1 MRKRATSFRR
11 AVQDVHRWKVWSVKE
26 PLRAYLVAAPVVVGL
41 AVALAAANTHWDGRQ
56 ALIFVALVGCGG
68 TAIEAIMSPR
78 LKSVSSSSVSK
89 TD

>member
-1 MRKRATSFRR
+1 MGVLRLPGALATSVRH
-11 AVQDVHRWKVWSVKE
+11 AVQDVRRWKVWSVKE

-68 TAIEAIMSPR
+68 TAIEATR
-78 LKSVSSSSVSK
+78 
-89 TD
+89 